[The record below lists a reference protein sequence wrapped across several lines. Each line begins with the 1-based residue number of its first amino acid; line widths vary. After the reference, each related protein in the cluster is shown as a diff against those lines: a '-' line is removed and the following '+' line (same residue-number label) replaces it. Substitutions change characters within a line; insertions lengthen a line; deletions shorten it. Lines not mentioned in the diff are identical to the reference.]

1 MMRLKGVRLL
11 SAVAASILAGTA
23 VAHAQ
28 TSLTIATVNNGD
40 MVTMQKL
47 SNHFEQSHP
56 DIKLNWVVLEE
67 NVLRQKV
74 TTDIATKGGQYD
86 IMTIGTYE
94 VPIWA
99 KQGWLLA
106 MDNLPADYDVADVIK
121 PVREGLSYQDKLYA
135 LPFYAESSMTYYRK
149 DLFQKAGITMP
160 EKPTY
165 DQIKDFAAK
174 VHDPEHQVY
183 GICIRGKPGWGEN
196 MAIVD
201 TMVNTFGGQWFDKNW
216 NTKIDTPEWR
226 NAVTTY
232 VDLLKKYGPPGAS
245 SNGFNENL
253 ALFSNGQCG
262 MWVDATVAAG
272 LLFNPATSKVADKLG
287 FAQAPIASWPK
298 GANWLWSWALA
309 VPTSSKKADAAKQ
322 FVTWATSK
330 EYVDLVGKNEGWV
343 AVPPGTRASTYANKD
358 YINAAP
364 FATFVKE
371 AIETA
376 DPVNTTRE
384 PKPYIGVQYVGIPE
398 FQAMGTQGGQ
408 TIAAALTG
416 QITVEQALKTMQ
428 AATDRTIRQ
437 AGYRK

>member
-1 MMRLKGVRLL
+1 MIKKTHFLGMLT
-11 SAVAASILAGTA
+11 ATILAGTTA
-23 VAHAQ
+23 VHAE
-28 TSLTIATVNNGD
+28 TRLTIATVNNGD
-40 MVTMQKL
+40 MIVMQKL
-47 SNHFEQSHP
+47 SNKFEQANP
-56 DIKLNWVVLEE
+56 DIKLDWVVLEE
-67 NVLRQKV
+67 NVLRQRV

-99 KQGWLLA
+99 KQGWLSP

-160 EKPTY
+160 DKPTY

-245 SNGFNENL
+245 SNGFNE
-253 ALFSNGQCG
+253 
-262 MWVDATVAAG
+262 
-272 LLFNPATSKVADKLG
+272 
-287 FAQAPIASWPK
+287 
-298 GANWLWSWALA
+298 
-309 VPTSSKKADAAKQ
+309 
-322 FVTWATSK
+322 
-330 EYVDLVGKNEGWV
+330 
-343 AVPPGTRASTYANKD
+343 
-358 YINAAP
+358 
-364 FATFVKE
+364 
-371 AIETA
+371 
-376 DPVNTTRE
+376 
-384 PKPYIGVQYVGIPE
+384 
-398 FQAMGTQGGQ
+398 
-408 TIAAALTG
+408 
-416 QITVEQALKTMQ
+416 
-428 AATDRTIRQ
+428 
-437 AGYRK
+437 

>member
-40 MVTMQKL
+40 MVTMQKM
-47 SNHFEQSHP
+47 SSHFEQSHP
-56 DIKLNWVVLEE
+56 DIKLNWVILEE

-99 KQGWLLA
+99 KQGWLSP

-174 VHDPEHQVY
+174 VHDPEHPVY
-183 GICIRGKPGWGEN
+183 GICIRGK
-196 MAIVD
+196 
-201 TMVNTFGGQWFDKNW
+201 
-216 NTKIDTPEWR
+216 
-226 NAVTTY
+226 
-232 VDLLKKYGPPGAS
+232 
-245 SNGFNENL
+245 
-253 ALFSNGQCG
+253 
-262 MWVDATVAAG
+262 
-272 LLFNPATSKVADKLG
+272 
-287 FAQAPIASWPK
+287 
-298 GANWLWSWALA
+298 
-309 VPTSSKKADAAKQ
+309 
-322 FVTWATSK
+322 
-330 EYVDLVGKNEGWV
+330 
-343 AVPPGTRASTYANKD
+343 
-358 YINAAP
+358 
-364 FATFVKE
+364 
-371 AIETA
+371 
-376 DPVNTTRE
+376 
-384 PKPYIGVQYVGIPE
+384 
-398 FQAMGTQGGQ
+398 
-408 TIAAALTG
+408 
-416 QITVEQALKTMQ
+416 
-428 AATDRTIRQ
+428 
-437 AGYRK
+437 